1 MDKIKYKMK
10 KNNKVAK
17 DVVLEVSGI
26 THLVSLR
33 EIETDVKYL
42 EKARK
47 EIDGMLGVEKA
58 KMKNIENNHPW
69 VKKLSEIEL
78 LTAFLYYESMAVD
91 KEAIP
96 KLKEI
101 NRQLKVY
108 KKEIKD
114 IANQTGLKAWNKKKL
129 KKT

>member
-1 MDKIKYKMK
+1 MK

-114 IANQTGLKAWNKKKL
+114 IANQTGLKA
-129 KKT
+129 